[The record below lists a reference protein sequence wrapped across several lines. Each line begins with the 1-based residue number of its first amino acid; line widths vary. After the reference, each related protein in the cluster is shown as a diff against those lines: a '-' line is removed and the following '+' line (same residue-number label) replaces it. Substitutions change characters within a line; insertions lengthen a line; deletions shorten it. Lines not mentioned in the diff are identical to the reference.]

1 MLIKSDYF
9 LVVSKE
15 VRHGTGCRV
24 DDELR
29 AFPPKILIG
38 GLAGRAIEI
47 ASPSFLGVLHNGSA
61 ALFESVSDGS
71 IPSAPST
78 FTGR

>member
-38 GLAGRAIEI
+38 GLAGRAIKI
-47 ASPSFLGVLHNGSA
+47 ASSQFPWGIA
-61 ALFESVSDGS
+61 
-71 IPSAPST
+71 
-78 FTGR
+78 